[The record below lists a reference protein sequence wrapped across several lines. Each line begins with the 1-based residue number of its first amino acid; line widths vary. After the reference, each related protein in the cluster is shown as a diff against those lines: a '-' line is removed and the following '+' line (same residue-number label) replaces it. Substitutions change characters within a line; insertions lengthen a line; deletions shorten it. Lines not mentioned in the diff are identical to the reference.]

1 MTRILVHRLMAVFL
15 HVKHECE
22 RPLKSRKATV
32 SEANDHGKELHR
44 RSRVSKAPPGY
55 VLQLWH
61 GYHAL
66 MWFLYVPVLL
76 LLLLS
81 VVGVD
86 GPFVW
91 RGIDW

>member
-1 MTRILVHRLMAVFL
+1 
-15 HVKHECE
+15 
-22 RPLKSRKATV
+22 
-32 SEANDHGKELHR
+32 
-44 RSRVSKAPPGY
+44 
-55 VLQLWH
+55 
-61 GYHAL
+61 

-91 RGIDW
+91 RGIYWKCKTWHHALDKTHADVVF